1 MPLNSLHSPFSITTH
16 SHPHRAPH
24 FLPTAPRDLV
34 TIGNRPDSSPSLLP
48 EGTVPPPQ
56 ALLALGPQDNL
67 LQLPRLPSPLQCT
80 LVSSSPSWLLQYS
93 RRQALSPTWVRGYPP
108 LLWAPFPEICPGLKV
123 TGPCTPVP
131 VACFAAPGWD
141 QVAASVSVR
150 SAQLCLPPAPHLTPE
165 AGRGRGPGG
174 SGEGEKE
181 KQQGEGDP
189 VACLLLL
196 STFR

>member
-1 MPLNSLHSPFSITTH
+1 MGSGGSVCVCPLS
-16 SHPHRAPH
+16 
-24 FLPTAPRDLV
+24 
-34 TIGNRPDSSPSLLP
+34 
-48 EGTVPPPQ
+48 
-56 ALLALGPQDNL
+56 
-67 LQLPRLPSPLQCT
+67 
-80 LVSSSPSWLLQYS
+80 
-93 RRQALSPTWVRGYPP
+93 
-108 LLWAPFPEICPGLKV
+108 
-123 TGPCTPVP
+123 
-131 VACFAAPGWD
+131 
-141 QVAASVSVR
+141 